1 MSESELAIVQFN
13 DSDEILLSA
22 NTHLDMSLVHCLFMR
37 EDNDM
42 KRIHDDV
49 DGVPKGDGAVLVDV
63 ADDEEIEMD
72 DGTPQ
77 VRSMAI
83 PRWLSTPEV
92 TREYSC
98 Y

>member
-1 MSESELAIVQFN
+1 
-13 DSDEILLSA
+13 
-22 NTHLDMSLVHCLFMR
+22 
-37 EDNDM
+37 M
-42 KRIHDDV
+42 KRTHDDV
-49 DGVPKGDGAVLVDV
+49 DGVPKGDGAVIVDV

-98 Y
+98 SYKIGGGC

>member
-1 MSESELAIVQFN
+1 MEYYFN
-13 DSDEILLSA
+13 MPWSYHQSKLIFGHEPR
-22 NTHLDMSLVHCLFMR
+22 TR

>member
-1 MSESELAIVQFN
+1 
-13 DSDEILLSA
+13 
-22 NTHLDMSLVHCLFMR
+22 
-37 EDNDM
+37 M
-42 KRIHDDV
+42 KRTHDDV
-49 DGVPKGDGAVLVDV
+49 DGVPKGDGAVIVDV

-83 PRWLSTPEV
+83 PRWLSTLEV

-98 Y
+98 SYTKLEGGVDPDSG